1 MSVAGWNPLY
11 SGCQTASLSLPN
23 RLMIKTDSA
32 ACGGK
37 GKEKRMMLWC
47 FLQYF
52 LLFMCLHGFLSSIS
66 SSFDLNPLPPHPN
79 PLACVLLFSACLW
92 DGDIKGIVGPPH
104 TTLYQSGIPLC
115 TLDFPPKH
123 FPPLTLLWPRL
134 QISSDSLLPLMCL
147 HSITLKNEIKP
158 WPHDAYFTP
167 GFGWV
172 HWPSV
177 LHTLCCFRISK
188 NLQ

>member
-1 MSVAGWNPLY
+1 MDFCQAFHSPL
-11 SGCQTASLSLPN
+11 
-23 RLMIKTDSA
+23 
-32 ACGGK
+32 
-37 GKEKRMMLWC
+37 
-47 FLQYF
+47 
-52 LLFMCLHGFLSSIS
+52 IS
-66 SSFDLNPLPPHPN
+66 TRSPHPN

-115 TLDFPPKH
+115 TLDFTPKH
-123 FPPLTLLWPRL
+123 FPPLTLLWQRL

-158 WPHDAYFTP
+158 WPHDAFFTP

-177 LHTLCCFRISK
+177 LHTLCCFRIFEKAAVSIKSTAAFSK
-188 NLQ
+188 GYIEQMQQN